1 MLSPDEAE
9 QIFILR
15 ASGLSM
21 RAIASELGHS
31 HNTIKDYLH
40 GRSTPGLRAARTC
53 SPTPWPATAARD
65 SPTICTCALGSCSP
79 S

>member
-40 GRSTPGLRAARTC
+40 GRTTPGR
-53 SPTPWPATAARD
+53 
-65 SPTICTCALGSCSP
+65 G
-79 S
+79 